1 MKNLYNQIINCS
13 LTYMMYIMMVIHM
26 LFKKAGKIKGK
37 FILPLMLLMI
47 FAGCSLFNFG
57 LKLNTTPLD
66 IPPNAGFIMSP
77 SSGYITVIDTKEDS
91 VVGRQEV
98 AIRRGGKLENICDFL
113 IHNGLIYVTLHDRQA
128 FEKGSDVLRILDPS
142 SGKVEESKVGWAPN
156 GIFHIGENLAFVS
169 TNLIYYSNRN
179 CYNYIYNLNTR
190 KVVDTIAFEDALVDF
205 AVYYGDTIIM
215 DVKYTKADS
224 FSEYFV
230 LYSKKSG
237 SIIAS
242 HIPFIDN
249 DYANCAVIEG
259 NNLYVG
265 CTDHVAVFS
274 LPDLTLKK
282 EIYIP
287 NNEEHDMILNI
298 VFAHNKLYTTYEMD
312 FSTDGKGRIDVIDT
326 NTNEWIKAIDL
337 PEGGAVCIN
346 YSKSLDRIF
355 TPSYT
360 GGRIYKIDPNSDTI
374 IDTINTVENG
384 AFTVI
389 HIKDEN

>member
-1 MKNLYNQIINCS
+1 MI
-13 LTYMMYIMMVIHM
+13 YIMMVIHM
-26 LFKKAGKIKGK
+26 LLKKAGKMKGK

-57 LKLNTTPLD
+57 LKLNTTHLD

-77 SSGYITVIDTKEDS
+77 SSGYITVIDTKGDS

-113 IHNGLIYVTLHDRQA
+113 IHNGLLFVTLHDRQA
-128 FEKGSDVLRILDPS
+128 FEKGSDVLRILDPV
-142 SGKVEESKVGWAPN
+142 SGKVEESNVGWAPN
-156 GIFHIGENLAFVS
+156 GIFPVGENLAFVS
-169 TNLIYYSNRN
+169 TNLICYSDHN

-190 KVVDTIAFEDALVDF
+190 KVIDTIAFEDALVDF
-205 AVYYGDTIIM
+205 AVSYGDTIIM
-215 DVKYTKADS
+215 DVKYIKADS
-224 FSEYFV
+224 ASEYFV
-230 LYSKKSG
+230 LYSKESG
-237 SIIAS
+237 SIIAT
-242 HIPFIDN
+242 HIPLVDD

-265 CTDHVAVFS
+265 CTNHIAVFS

-287 NNEEHDMILNI
+287 NNEEYHDNKNIL
-298 VFAHNKLYTTYEMD
+298 FTHNKLYTTY
-312 FSTDGKGRIDVIDT
+312 FATGGYRKINIIDADT
-326 NTNEWIKAIDL
+326 EEWIKAIDF
-337 PEGGAVCIN
+337 PEGGARAID
-346 YSKSLDRIF
+346 YSLSLDKLF
-355 TPSYT
+355 VASDT
-360 GGRIYKIDPNSDTI
+360 GGRIYKIDPNSDEI
-374 IDTINTVENG
+374 IDTINTIENG